1 VKFFIHKSDRLF
13 FFLAAAVFVYVAT
26 RAAVIGIT
34 HDEAYSFYNMKK
46 FWYVEALCTG
56 NTHWINSAAIKL
68 ALLFNQESL
77 LAVRWFSVVS
87 AFVFCAITFL
97 WIRSVKGLH
106 FKFLIFSVLLLNP
119 YILDY
124 LSIARGY
131 ASGLMFQ
138 ALAIFCFILSVKKY
152 GKNFRFLSLLFA
164 GLSSLSNFSYIYF
177 FMAFCAVYYS
187 HYYFRYGFNFLR
199 DKKFYRDVL
208 YSAGI
213 SAIVIRAFVFM
224 TMCSNDVIGAGT
236 PLLSEY
242 FHVFTDG
249 LIYRKFFVSVDT
261 LNLLSIVVFAVISI
275 SCGYGIAARR
285 RHTNSLYFYT
295 ACILALIITVTFV
308 NFFCF
313 KVVLPYYRSAVFLFP
328 TTAICFTCFIHSIFK
343 SEQAK
348 KIIMYIVSLTLIV
361 NFLLSINF
369 KSIFDFDTQA
379 NAKDCFDF
387 LEKEKAKHVGISP
400 EVYGCFR
407 NYYQMTWSRYYNFF
421 GEPINT
427 NLPKGTGK
435 NPNRLKEFDHIILFP
450 PYNLSYYKNNR
461 VSFKAEKIFPLTGIL
476 ILKVENES
484 H

>member
-1 VKFFIHKSDRLF
+1 M
-13 FFLAAAVFVYVAT
+13 AA
-26 RAAVIGIT
+26 RSAVIGIT

-46 FWYVEALCTG
+46 FWYAEALCTG
-56 NTHWINSAAIKL
+56 NTHWLNSAAIKF

-77 LAVRWFSVVS
+77 LAVRWFSVLS
-87 AFVFCAITFL
+87 AMVFCGVTFI
-97 WIRSVKGLH
+97 WIHSVKEIH
-106 FKFLIFSVLLLNP
+106 FKLLIFSVLLLNP

-138 ALAIFCFILSVKKY
+138 ALGILCFILAIKNH
-152 GKNFRFLSLLFA
+152 GKNYRLLALFFA

-177 FMAFCAVYYS
+177 FMAFCIVYYRY
-187 HYYFRYGFNFLR
+187 YYFQNGFGFLR

-213 SAIVIRAFVFM
+213 SAIVIRAFIFM
-224 TMCSNDVIGAGT
+224 TTCSNDVIGAGT

-249 LIYRKFFVSVDT
+249 LIYRKFFVSVET
-261 LNLLSIVVFAVISI
+261 LNVLSVIVYVIIAV
-275 SCGYGIAARR
+275 SCSYGIAGKR
-285 RHTNSLYFYT
+285 RHNNDLYFY
-295 ACILALIITVTFV
+295 ASCILAIIIVVTFF
-308 NFFCF
+308 NYFCF

-328 TTAICFTCFIHSIFK
+328 TTAICFVSFISSVFK
-343 SEQAK
+343 KEQIK
-348 KIIMYIVSLTLIV
+348 KSVMYAMSLILIV

-369 KSIFDFDTQA
+369 KWIFDFDSQA

-427 NLPKGTGK
+427 NLPKGIGK

-450 PYNLSYYKNNR
+450 PYNLSYYKNNK

-476 ILKVENES
+476 VLKVE
-484 H
+484 